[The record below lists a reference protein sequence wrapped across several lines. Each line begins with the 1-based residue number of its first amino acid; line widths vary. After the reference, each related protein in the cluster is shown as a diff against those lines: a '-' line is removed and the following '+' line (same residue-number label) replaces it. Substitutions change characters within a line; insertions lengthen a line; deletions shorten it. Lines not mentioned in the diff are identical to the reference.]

1 MTTRSL
7 LLSALTLSTLLGLD
21 AASAVAGGWATT
33 TVDKLDDPVRAG
45 DRALVGYT
53 IRQHGVR
60 PVSLENTGIEIRRG
74 ARRAFFPGR
83 PSGATGHYVASVTF
97 PARGTWT
104 WSARQ
109 GWFAPYDLGTVSVR
123 PLSAR

>member
-1 MTTRSL
+1 MTTRSR
-7 LLSALTLSTLLGLD
+7 LLSALTLSTLLGLG
-21 AASAVAGGWATT
+21 AASALGGGWATT
-33 TVDKLDDPVRAG
+33 TLDPVG
-45 DRALVGYT
+45 DPLRVGDGALVGYT

-60 PVSLENTGIEIRRG
+60 PVSLENTGIAIRRG

-83 PSGATGHYVASVTF
+83 PSGATGHYVATVTF

-109 GWFAPYDLGTVSVR
+109 GWFAPYDLGTVTVR
-123 PLSAR
+123 PVSAR

>member
-1 MTTRSL
+1 MTTRSR
-7 LLSALTLSTLLGLD
+7 LLSALTLTTLLGL
-21 AASAVAGGWATT
+21 AAVSAFAGGWATT
-33 TVDKLDDPVRAG
+33 ALDPLGDPVRAG

-53 IRQHGVR
+53 IRQHGVT
-60 PVSLENTGIEIRRG
+60 PVSLANTGIEIRRG

-83 PSGATGHYVASVTF
+83 PSGATGHYVATVTF

-109 GWFAPYDLGTVSVR
+109 GWFAPYDLGKISVR